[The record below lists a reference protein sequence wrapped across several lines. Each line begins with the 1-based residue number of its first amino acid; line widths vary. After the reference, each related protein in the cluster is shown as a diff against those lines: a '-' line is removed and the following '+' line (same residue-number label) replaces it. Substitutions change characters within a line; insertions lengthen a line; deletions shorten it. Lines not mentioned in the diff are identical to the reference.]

1 MWFYNK
7 LTMNNKYRR
16 LCAGNRKVI
25 ANMNQTGRTQNNGE
39 CVKPFFDSYRVISS
53 FKKVAIVFC

>member
-1 MWFYNK
+1 
-7 LTMNNKYRR
+7 MNNKYRR